1 LLNKMEKDYS
11 LKKTVILI
19 AAHRKDS
26 ALILETLQK
35 IPDLEMIWVESEQ
48 ETLASLLEQPVSL
61 IILDVQLLQGS
72 GDRIATLVR
81 EQACAKPISI
91 ILVGDAGNIQ
101 VQLFMEHACTAVD
114 FVVKPVEPF
123 ILKNKLIL
131 LLELQ
136 RTKHLLEEKSKEL
149 EEKTL
154 ELEVLHN
161 ELEEKSEKLELLS
174 SLDGLTGL
182 FNRRYFDDNLVKEWR
197 KAIRDQAPLSLIIID
212 IDYFQNYRDY
222 YGHLQGDTC
231 LCKVALALYETLLR
245 PVDIVARYG
254 REEFAVILP
263 NTGRAGAEMV
273 ARRMQD
279 GVAGLAI
286 LHKTSSAAPQVT
298 ISIGG
303 STIVPAGKISASLLL
318 DRAEKALKEA
328 KGSGRNCFRITGSEP
343 TESGFYDG
351 I

>member
-1 LLNKMEKDYS
+1 MPNKVEKDYS
-11 LKKTVILI
+11 LKKSPILI
-19 AAHRKDS
+19 VAHRKDR
-26 ALILETLQK
+26 ALILEALQK
-35 IPDLEMIWVESEQ
+35 IPDLNMVWAESEK
-48 ETLASLLEQPVSL
+48 EALASLLEQPVSL
-61 IILDVQLLQGS
+61 IIFDVQLLQGS
-72 GDRIATLVR
+72 GDRIAKLVG

-101 VQLFMEHACTAVD
+101 VQLSMECACSAID
-114 FVVKPVEPF
+114 FVLKPVEPF
-123 ILKNKLIL
+123 ILKNKVIL

-136 RTKHLLEEKSKEL
+136 RTKLLLEEKSEEL

-161 ELEEKSEKLELLS
+161 ELEEKSEKLERLS

-197 KAIRDQAPLSLIIID
+197 QAIRDQAPLALILID
-212 IDYFQNYRDY
+212 IDYFKNYNDY

-254 REEFAVILP
+254 GEEFAVILP

-273 ARRMQD
+273 ARRMID
-279 GVAGLAI
+279 GVTGLAI
-286 LHKTSSAAPQVT
+286 PHKTSSAAPKVT

-303 STIVPAGKISASLLL
+303 STIVPTGKFSVSLLL
-318 DRAEKALKEA
+318 DRAEKALNEA
-328 KGSGRNCFRITGSEP
+328 KGSGRNCFRITGVEP
-343 TESGFYDG
+343 A
-351 I
+351 